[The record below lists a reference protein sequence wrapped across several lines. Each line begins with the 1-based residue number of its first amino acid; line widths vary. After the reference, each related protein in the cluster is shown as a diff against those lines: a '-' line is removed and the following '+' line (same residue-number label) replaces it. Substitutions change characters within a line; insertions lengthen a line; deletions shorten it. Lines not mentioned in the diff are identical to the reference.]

1 MKVNKTH
8 MTARPKSAAN
18 VIHKAEIKCIK
29 QVQFSELLKDT
40 YHTNRS
46 SGLTHACKSFLAFW
60 EPLDHTSHLLMIG
73 SQTLSPYTH
82 TSLFRQK
89 GAPAC
94 KSPCHWFLLSIQR
107 DVLLITVKIRE
118 RHPLVSSWVNERR
131 NERWTLFFNRSSNA
145 SDYANLWDTSLK
157 IPQIEGGWKKTVNR
171 AILWWFE

>member
-1 MKVNKTH
+1 MHKTGTILWAFKRH
-8 MTARPKSAAN
+8 IPL
-18 VIHKAEIKCIK
+18 I
-29 QVQFSELLKDT
+29 
-40 YHTNRS
+40 TNRS

-73 SQTLSPYTH
+73 SQTLPPCTH

-94 KSPCHWFLLSIQR
+94 KSPWHWFLLSIQR
-107 DVLLITVKIRE
+107 DVLFITVKIRE
-118 RHPLVSSWVNERR
+118 RHPMVSSWFNERR

-157 IPQIEGGWKKTVNR
+157 IPQIEGGWKKNCWRSDFSVIWITEKISYVAMKTVT
-171 AILWWFE
+171 AIFPYKP

>member
-1 MKVNKTH
+1 MHKTGTIQWAFKRH
-8 MTARPKSAAN
+8 IPL
-18 VIHKAEIKCIK
+18 I
-29 QVQFSELLKDT
+29 
-40 YHTNRS
+40 TNRS

-73 SQTLSPYTH
+73 SQTLPPYTH

-94 KSPCHWFLLSIQR
+94 KSPCHW
-107 DVLLITVKIRE
+107 LITKHSK
-118 RHPLVSSWVNERR
+118 RHIVDYSQNTRTSLIGSSWFNERR

-157 IPQIEGGWKKTVNR
+157 ISQIEGGWKKKC
-171 AILWWFE
+171 